1 MRRSKSMSVCSHG
14 ALSPCLE
21 TPRQSEAATAFQ
33 LSFLGRA
40 HGFGAAVALGEFFH
54 ATGRVHEFL
63 FAGEKRMTS
72 GADTDSN
79 VTTRRAGLV
88 DRAAR
93 ADDICLM
100 ILWVNACFHRQK

>member
-1 MRRSKSMSVCSHG
+1 MSVCSHG

-40 HGFGAAVALGEFFH
+40 HGFGAAVALGEFFN
-54 ATGRVHEFL
+54 ATGRVDEFL
-63 FAGEKRMTS
+63 LAGEKRMTS

-79 VTTRRAGLV
+79 VALGRAGV
-88 DRAAR
+88 IHRAAR
-93 ADDICLM
+93 ANDIGLR
-100 ILWVNACFHRQK
+100 IFRVNACFHVRK

>member
-1 MRRSKSMSVCSHG
+1 MRGSKSMSVCSHG
-14 ALSPCLE
+14 ALSPCLK
-21 TPRQSEAATAFQ
+21 TPRQSEAATVQ
-33 LSFLGRA
+33 LTFFDRA
-40 HGFGAAVALGEFFH
+40 HGFGAAVALGEFFD

-79 VTTRRAGLV
+79 VSTRRARFV

-93 ADDICLM
+93 TDDICLL

>member
-1 MRRSKSMSVCSHG
+1 MSVSSHG
-14 ALSPCLE
+14 ALSPCLK
-21 TPRQSEAATAFQ
+21 TPRQSEATTAVQ
-33 LSFLGRA
+33 LTFFDRA
-40 HGFGAAVALGEFFH
+40 HGFGAAVALGEFFD

-79 VTTRRAGLV
+79 VITRRARFV

-93 ADDICLM
+93 TDDICLL
-100 ILWVNACFHRQK
+100 ILRVNACFHRQK